1 MLKLQG
7 IAVSPGV
14 TIGEALVLDA
24 EGFRIP
30 RRFVERS
37 AVDTELERL
46 KNAVAQTTRDIERN
60 RDAIRAEVDLSRRS
74 LGGAWNDEGRPSG
87 LLGRV
92 GHCAQ
97 EIHHPVEPGTA
108 RAHASLSLF
117 A

>member
-30 RRFVERS
+30 RRFVARS

-46 KNAVAQTTRDIERN
+46 SNAVAATTREIERN
-60 RDAIRAEVDLSRRS
+60 RDAVQAE
-74 LGGAWNDEGRPSG
+74 LGGQSG
-87 LLGRV
+87 WVTMVRAGNSRV
-92 GHCAQ
+92 LRL
-97 EIHHPVEPGTA
+97 PGAHT
-108 RAHASLSLF
+108 RAAHDNKRTCQQK
-117 A
+117 

>member
-37 AVDTELERL
+37 AVDTELARL
-46 KNAVAQTTRDIERN
+46 AAAVAEATFT
-60 RDAIRAEVDLSRRS
+60 SRRRSIGHHEKPS
-74 LGGAWNDEGRPSG
+74 LANR
-87 LLGRV
+87 
-92 GHCAQ
+92 
-97 EIHHPVEPGTA
+97 A
-108 RAHASLSLF
+108 RRAPFASS
-117 A
+117 

>member
-14 TIGEALVLDA
+14 TIGEALVLDS

-46 KNAVAQTTRDIERN
+46 ANAVAETAREIERN
-60 RDAIRAEVDLSRRS
+60 RDAIRAE
-74 LGGAWNDEGRPSG
+74 LGEQYAAIFDAHLAMLHDERLQGELTSAVRDKNW
-87 LLGRV
+87 
-92 GHCAQ
+92 
-97 EIHHPVEPGTA
+97 
-108 RAHASLSLF
+108 
-117 A
+117 

>member
-14 TIGEALVLDA
+14 TIGEALVLDS

-46 KNAVAQTTRDIERN
+46 KTAVAETAREIEHN
-60 RDAIRAEVDLSRRS
+60 RDAIRAE
-74 LGGAWNDEGRPSG
+74 LGDQHVR
-87 LLGRV
+87 LLGEVEHKGIDIEAV
-92 GHCAQ
+92 GWMEVHD
-97 EIHHPVEPGTA
+97 
-108 RAHASLSLF
+108 
-117 A
+117 